1 MLLLICRFAMASIF
15 VAATTIARQLV
26 MPVTVRLDIK
36 DRVLLQLLPKPV
48 LISATRLALNNGSAR
63 VQQFHL
69 ASHTD
74 YGDYVIDTHDHDVVH
89 AV

>member
-1 MLLLICRFAMASIF
+1 MASIF

-26 MPVTVRLDIK
+26 MPVTVRLDVK
-36 DRVLLQLLPKPV
+36 DRVLLQLLPEPV
-48 LISATRLALNNGSAR
+48 LISATRLALNNGPAR

-74 YGDYVIDTHDHDVVH
+74 YGDYIIDTHDHDVVH
-89 AV
+89 SV